1 MLSTYYLVSTFMI
14 MVDQLDPT
22 PLKTQLA
29 NLLRARIESGD
40 LPPGQ
45 PLPSESYLQ
54 QEHGVSRG
62 TVREAVAILRDEG
75 RVITIQGRGSYV
87 PREPGGQG

>member
-1 MLSTYYLVSTFMI
+1 

-22 PLKTQLA
+22 PLKRQLA
-29 NLLRARIESGD
+29 NLLRAQIESGE
-40 LPPGQ
+40 LEPGK

-62 TVREAVAILRDEG
+62 TAREAVAILRNEG
-75 RVITIQGRGSYV
+75 LVITIQGRGTFV
-87 PREPGGQG
+87 PREPGGQPSQTTE

>member
-1 MLSTYYLVSTFMI
+1 

-22 PLKTQLA
+22 PLKEQLA
-29 NLLRARIESGD
+29 NVLRARIESGE

-45 PLPSESYLQ
+45 PIPSESYLQ

-62 TVREAVAILRDEG
+62 TVREAVALLREAG
-75 RVITIQGRGSYV
+75 LVITIQGRGTYV
-87 PREPGGQG
+87 ARRS